1 MKQLLHK
8 ELKLTTAPI
17 TWFFIL
23 FACMVLIPGYPI
35 LVSCFFICMG
45 MFYSY
50 QFAREADDIL
60 YTALLPIRKKD
71 VVTAKYLCAL
81 FLESI
86 AFLLLIVMT
95 VLRMTVL
102 KDATPYVSN
111 PLMAANI
118 TFLALALLIFALFNY
133 IFLGGFFRTDYN
145 YGKPFIFFCIAAFII
160 VGFGETLH
168 HLPGMAGFNS
178 ISGEGLTMQ
187 WILLVPA
194 LLVFIL
200 LTGLSLKISQKRF
213 EDLDL

>member
-1 MKQLLHK
+1 M
-8 ELKLTTAPI
+8 
-17 TWFFIL
+17 
-23 FACMVLIPGYPI
+23 
-35 LVSCFFICMG
+35 
-45 MFYSY
+45 
-50 QFAREADDIL
+50 
-60 YTALLPIRKKD
+60 
-71 VVTAKYLCAL
+71 TAKYLCAL

-133 IFLGGFFRTDYN
+133 IFLGGFFRTAYN
-145 YGKPFIFFCIAAFII
+145 YGKPFIIFCIAAFII